1 MQPPFSRRVRVV
13 HDCVESNVHVSEIN
27 QRDELVFDAGGVRI
41 TRVVWNV
48 LVNFNTTTRSR
59 RQRPRRSTLDARRS
73 TPAPLSRSDAGP
85 AAPRSRRAQRVRGQ
99 PAVMQVPRA

>member
-48 LVNFNTTTRSR
+48 LVNFNTTTR
-59 RQRPRRSTLDARRS
+59 
-73 TPAPLSRSDAGP
+73 
-85 AAPRSRRAQRVRGQ
+85 
-99 PAVMQVPRA
+99 

>member
-59 RQRPRRSTLDARRS
+59 RQRRSTLDARRLRPCREVTRARRLLAHVERSACGASLQSCRCRELETS
-73 TPAPLSRSDAGP
+73 T
-85 AAPRSRRAQRVRGQ
+85 
-99 PAVMQVPRA
+99 